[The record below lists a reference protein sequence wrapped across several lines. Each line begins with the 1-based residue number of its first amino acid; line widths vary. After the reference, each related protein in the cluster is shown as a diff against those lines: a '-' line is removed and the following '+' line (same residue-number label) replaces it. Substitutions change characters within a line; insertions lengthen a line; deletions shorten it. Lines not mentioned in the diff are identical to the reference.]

1 MIGSSAL
8 PDFNPGSNVAGWS
21 VRASRGSG
29 SLTHAFGVERGGKR
43 GVLRFLHAN
52 LAGIPELGE
61 RFLRDPMIANEVQ
74 HPFCVRVLDS
84 GHHQGLPF
92 LVSELADG
100 QSVADLLAAGPDAFS
115 PAHTLKVMCGA
126 LEILDVAHGQNIVH
140 RDLRPESIVVSE
152 AGEVWIRDF
161 GFARLREI
169 GGVAAPLA
177 FVPPERLS
185 QGTGSLDSRGDL
197 FALGAICFNL
207 LTGETPLARASSS
220 FDRPSFGLLLP
231 DAPLELVELVDRALM
246 RDPERRFQSAADM
259 YRAARRARRLR
270 ELEAPGRFVS
280 SIRQLK
286 TAVAKTQP
294 PIPREDAPSE
304 PKQRVSER
312 IPAAPAVPNLAGL
325 GAAAAAAG
333 DAHVEHSDVGRA
345 SDKPPTAQHSSNAPA
360 PERESGGE
368 LRVRSPVP
376 RGLLPSDLA
385 ALSSAATQQFG
396 EVAGGALEPVS
407 DDEVRVLRELFAHW
421 ERSLRANLQYGP
433 EHPESERAKQRA
445 WAHIERALSDSDGA
459 LLCNLSP
466 YAFVL
471 ADEPVW
477 EPTGSFERIPYRL
490 FADGVRVLGFRA
502 GMTVEEWEKLSECM
516 LTDLDDDSLNDF
528 TTLLWDADLPHVVCQ
543 VVDVFLEGDG
553 RAREALDDVRRSVV
567 AVARFDSQL
576 QLSDCWRE
584 YRGDPANDWQ
594 GELERSLGATGR
606 RLSELLDAEASR
618 VKELA
623 SALEGERTQG
633 VNRFVYVASSG
644 LLHALRS
651 SSLPMVLV
659 PLEQALN
666 RLGAQS
672 AMLRLECALALIETA
687 GRDVTLRETLISRV
701 LTPQVVE
708 ESVLALDGLEP
719 AQRDLFWA
727 RLARLLDDNHAQALA
742 DVLGQVSPDLERAV
756 LLQLVAVSRGNEQ
769 ALGQAILRSGL
780 AQALTLVRALARGE
794 NAAARAALM
803 EACAHPEPVVRLE
816 ALSALGASP
825 ERTNLELRQ
834 LLEDPSPEV
843 RLVTLRTI
851 AEHEVKAVGPALAMR
866 IRSDEFD
873 ELPLQE
879 RGMALDAL
887 AKLLPSRAEDVAVE
901 LLERSHLVATRA
913 HDETRELAAELLGRT
928 ATGSEAERALEREQ
942 GRRFR
947 NSERVRDASARALET
962 LRSRSVPPP
971 AGDPE
976 R

>member
-1 MIGSSAL
+1 MIGSPAL
-8 PDFNPGSNVAGWS
+8 PDFNPGPNVAGWS
-21 VRASRGSG
+21 VLGSRGSG
-29 SLTHAFGVERGGKR
+29 SLTHAFGAQRGGKR
-43 GVLRFLHAN
+43 GVLRFLHSN

-100 QSVADLLAAGPDAFS
+100 QSVADLLALGPDTFS
-115 PAHTLKVMCGA
+115 PAHALKVMCGA

-152 AGEVWIRDF
+152 LGEVWIRDF

-185 QGTGSLDSRGDL
+185 QGTGALDSRGDL

-207 LTGETPLARASSS
+207 LTGETPLSRASSS
-220 FDRPSFGLLLP
+220 FDRPSFGLMLP

-246 RDPERRFQSAADM
+246 RDPERRFQTAADM

-270 ELEAPGRFVS
+270 ELEEPGRFVS

-294 PIPREDAPSE
+294 PIPREDVPSE
-304 PKQRVSER
+304 PKVVVHER
-312 IPAAPAVPNLAGL
+312 IPAAPALPDLTAVSAAASPRV
-325 GAAAAAAG
+325 GAAHADVAGPAESPTYAAVPADPLLGQAG
-333 DAHVEHSDVGRA
+333 SPGAVE
-345 SDKPPTAQHSSNAPA
+345 
-360 PERESGGE
+360 
-368 LRVRSPVP
+368 
-376 RGLLPSDLA
+376 
-385 ALSSAATQQFG
+385 LSSAATQELQG
-396 EVAGGALEPVS
+396 VSGSLDLEPIS

-421 ERSLRANLQYGP
+421 ERSLRASLQYGP
-433 EHPESERAKQRA
+433 EHPESERARHRA
-445 WAHIERALSDSDGA
+445 WAHIARALEASDGA

-466 YAFVL
+466 YAFML

-477 EPTGSFERIPYRL
+477 EPSGSFERIPYRL

-502 GMTVEEWEKLSECM
+502 GMTLDEWEKLSECM
-516 LTDLDDDSLNDF
+516 LTDLDDDPLNDF

-543 VVDVFLEGDG
+543 VVDVFQEGDG
-553 RAREALDDVRRSVV
+553 RAREALDEVRRSVV
-567 AVARFDSQL
+567 AVARFDSQV

-584 YRGDPANDWQ
+584 FRGDPANEQDWQ

-606 RLSELLDAEASR
+606 RLSELLEAEANR
-618 VKELA
+618 IKELA

-666 RLGAQS
+666 RLGAES
-672 AMLRLECALALIETA
+672 ALVRLECALSLIETA
-687 GRDVTLRETLISRV
+687 GRDATLRETLISRV
-701 LTPQVVE
+701 LTARVVE
-708 ESVLALDGLEP
+708 ESVVALDELE
-719 AQRDLFWA
+719 AQQRELLWA
-727 RLARLLDDNHAQALA
+727 RLARLLDDHHAQALA
-742 DVLGQVSPDLERAV
+742 DVLTQVSPDFERAILV
-756 LLQLVAVSRGNEQ
+756 QLVAVSRGNEQ
-769 ALGQAILRSGL
+769 ALGQAILRAGL
-780 AQALTLVRALARGE
+780 AQALTLVRALARGD
-794 NAAARAALM
+794 NAPARAALM

-816 ALSALGASP
+816 ALNALGASS

-843 RLVTLRTI
+843 RLATLRTI
-851 AEHEVKAVGPALAMR
+851 ADHEVKVVGPALAMR
-866 IRSDEFD
+866 IRSEEFD
-873 ELPLQE
+873 ELTPHE

-887 AKLLPSRAEDVAVE
+887 ARLLPSRAEDVAVE
-901 LLERSHLVATRA
+901 LLERNPLVATRA

-928 ATGSEAERALEREQ
+928 ATGADAERALEREQ

-947 NSERVRDASARALET
+947 NSERVRDASARALES
-962 LRSRSVPPP
+962 LRRRSVPPP
-971 AGDPE
+971 PGDPE
-976 R
+976 Q